1 MPSELIR
8 ENMFRFGNFMRIN
21 DAIVEELS
29 CSGSRRS
36 ILISHQPQRTSQ
48 PQTIRLNINQNTV
61 VLNAL
66 GQSIS
71 PCSLRRGTRIDAVI
85 SAAMTR
91 SIPPQANAFIIM
103 VQRPSQVP
111 SSAVTTGRI
120 ASVDVR
126 NRILTTGN
134 PDNINSQ
141 TNFVI
146 TNSTTITDRS
156 GRPIRLAMLRP
167 GERVRITHA
176 NFQTASIPPQ
186 TTAFH
191 VQVL

>member
-91 SIPPQANAFIIM
+91 SIPPQ
-103 VQRPSQVP
+103 
-111 SSAVTTGRI
+111 
-120 ASVDVR
+120 
-126 NRILTTGN
+126 
-134 PDNINSQ
+134 
-141 TNFVI
+141 
-146 TNSTTITDRS
+146 
-156 GRPIRLAMLRP
+156 
-167 GERVRITHA
+167 
-176 NFQTASIPPQ
+176 